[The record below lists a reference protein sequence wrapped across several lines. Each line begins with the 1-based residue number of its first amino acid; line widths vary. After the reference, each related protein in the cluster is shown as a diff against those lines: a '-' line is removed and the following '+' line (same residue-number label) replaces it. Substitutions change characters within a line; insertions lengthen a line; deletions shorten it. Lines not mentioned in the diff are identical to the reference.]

1 MNFVLNFSDINWL
14 SVIVSALAAF
24 AVGGLWYSPVLFSKV
39 WQREVKLSD
48 EEIKNSNM
56 AMIFGTTFVLN
67 IVGAIALD
75 MIIGPESTLTNG
87 LCIGLFVSIAWIAT
101 SFGINYLY
109 TRKSLK
115 LYLIDA
121 FYYIVFF
128 AVMGAILGAW

>member
-1 MNFVLNFSDINWL
+1 MNFAVNFSDINWF

-24 AVGGLWYSPVLFSKV
+24 VFGILWYSSLLFNKI
-39 WQREVKLSD
+39 WLKEIKLSD

-56 AMIFGTTFVLN
+56 VMIFGTTFVLN
-67 IVGAIALD
+67 IIGAIALD
-75 MIIGPESTLTNG
+75 LLIGKESTFLSGLLTG
-87 LCIGLFVSIAWIAT
+87 LYVSVAWIAT

-109 TRKSLK
+109 TSKSFRLF
-115 LYLIDA
+115 LIDV